1 VDLIPV
7 DAPDGRP
14 PDNLDVAR
22 SGMTD
27 ADGRFEVDA
36 ILPGRY
42 FIAVNA
48 RFGARLDSPYA
59 PTYFPH
65 GDRESATAIEIGE
78 GERKRGFAITV
89 RPLAET
95 GIRGRVVSA
104 DEQPVPGADVTIW
117 STYARGM
124 MIASTKSDSAG
135 TFQVRVPGELTYLLK
150 AAARTPAGARQGD
163 AIVTVTPQ
171 MPTIASVFSATMVSL
186 QTIQEAF
193 GGVVHERQREVLA
206 TLLRDLQESRSYR
219 GSEVHGRLLFHDA
232 IASQY
237 GRITRVIR
245 SRSAWRHRSSTGPF
259 RRRR

>member
-1 VDLIPV
+1 
-7 DAPDGRP
+7 
-14 PDNLDVAR
+14 
-22 SGMTD
+22 MTD

-135 TFQVRVPGELTYLLK
+135 TF
-150 AAARTPAGARQGD
+150 
-163 AIVTVTPQ
+163 
-171 MPTIASVFSATMVSL
+171 FSATMVSL